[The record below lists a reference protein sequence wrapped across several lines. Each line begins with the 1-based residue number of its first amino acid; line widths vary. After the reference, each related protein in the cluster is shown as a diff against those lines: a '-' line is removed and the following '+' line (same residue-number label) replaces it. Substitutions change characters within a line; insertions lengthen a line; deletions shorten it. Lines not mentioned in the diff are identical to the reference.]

1 MANRKIVEVPVS
13 DIVAAENSRQIYEP
27 REMEELMVSMKQT
40 GLLQPIGVMPLPKA
54 GKYKL
59 IFGFRRFSAATKL
72 GWKVIDCV
80 LVTAKND
87 EDALIKNSIENVQRA
102 NVSFPEQGR
111 IFAGLIKR
119 GLTAGEIAARVG
131 CNKKFVQ
138 GTLEAFYKIPKN
150 VQKKIIG
157 GTRGT
162 SKKPGTI
169 TPTTAFN
176 ALKIKQKYHLTQ
188 EQTDKL
194 FEYAATD
201 KAGASQM
208 RVVGALLAKDRPIKE
223 AITQAKS
230 TRIITLQVACYTD
243 VIENLEKKY
252 KMSAHDIAYTWL
264 EQNKELQVIPI
275 RNSHDNKTVV
285 ITRKANANASVPQ

>member
-1 MANRKIVEVPVS
+1 MADRKVVDIPIA

-27 REMEELMVSMKQT
+27 REMEELMISMKQT

-59 IFGFRRFSAATKL
+59 VFGFRRFSAAKKL

-80 LVTAKND
+80 MTQAKND
-87 EDALIKNSIENVQRA
+87 EETLIKNSIENVQRA

-111 IFAGLIKR
+111 IFAGLIKK

-131 CNKKFVQ
+131 CKKQFVL
-138 GTLEAFYKIPKN
+138 GTLDAFYRIPKK
-150 VQKKIIG
+150 VQNKIIG

-162 SKKPGTI
+162 SKQPGTI

-176 ALKIKQKYHLTQ
+176 ALKIQRKYGLTQ
-188 EQTDKL
+188 DQAEKL
-194 FEYAATD
+194 FDYAATD

-208 RVVGALLAKDRPIKE
+208 RIVGALLAQDKPIKQ

-230 TRIITLQVACYTD
+230 TRIITLQIACYVD
-243 VIENLEKKY
+243 VIEKLEKKY

-275 RNSHDNKTVV
+275 RNSHDDKTVV
-285 ITRKANANASVPQ
+285 VTRKASE